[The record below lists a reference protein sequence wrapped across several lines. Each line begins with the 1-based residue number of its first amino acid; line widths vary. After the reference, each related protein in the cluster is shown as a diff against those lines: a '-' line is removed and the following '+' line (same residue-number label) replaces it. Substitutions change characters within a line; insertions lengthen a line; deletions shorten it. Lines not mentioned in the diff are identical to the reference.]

1 MTAAMSDVLRAAMGR
16 VLQAARQPQ
25 CRAHIGPRALGATL
39 PGGARVPGTCF
50 ELSVAQAAA
59 DIALLLC
66 WPDAPDPP
74 AMQLAQALAQA
85 DAQARAAVLCG
96 EVPMK
101 VGDLIRQ
108 LHTAPT
114 QPVAWMQAAVAAE
127 DASAVAALFD
137 DEERLMQ
144 MPVQRFM
151 AALVR
156 H

>member
-16 VLQAARQPQ
+16 MLQAARQPQ
-25 CRAHIGPRALGATL
+25 CRARIGPRALGATF

-50 ELSVAQAAA
+50 ELSVEQAAT

-66 WPDAPDPP
+66 WPDAPD
-74 AMQLAQALAQA
+74 ATAVQLAQALAQA

-96 EVPMK
+96 EVPMT

-108 LHTAPT
+108 LRAAPT
-114 QPVAWMQAAVAAE
+114 QPAAWMQATAAAE

-137 DEERLMQ
+137 DEERLVQ
-144 MPVQRFM
+144 MPVQRFV